1 MQESLLLLKLGEI
14 QVDENCDLENPSKVD
29 KMGDS
34 KNAGTSTQL
43 QTSERND
50 SHVHHQKYP
59 RRSLIQKEVNLG

>member
-14 QVDENCDLENPSKVD
+14 QVDENCYLENPSKVD
-29 KMGDS
+29 EMGDS

-43 QTSERND
+43 QRSERDD

-59 RRSLIQKEVNLG
+59 KGNLMLR